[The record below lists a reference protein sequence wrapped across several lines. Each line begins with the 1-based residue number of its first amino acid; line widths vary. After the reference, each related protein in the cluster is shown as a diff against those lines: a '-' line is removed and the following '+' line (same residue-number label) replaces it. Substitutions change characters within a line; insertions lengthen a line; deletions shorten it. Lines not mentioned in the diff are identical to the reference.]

1 MFALRTPR
9 EAPADDRA
17 RLARSSER
25 FAAHPVEP
33 QPEREELPMSPA
45 RKVVVIGAGP
55 AGYVCAIRLA
65 QLGQQVT
72 VVEKEYLGGTC
83 LNVGC
88 IPSKAMI
95 AAGALLHRIG
105 EASAM
110 GITAS
115 GVKLDVAKLVDW
127 KSGIVGK
134 LTGGVGT
141 LLKNHKVEVVMGDA
155 SFVDRNTLKVKA
167 KDDEKTLKADDF
179 VIATGSIPIEIPG
192 FAFDEDK
199 VWSSTGAL
207 RPKRLPEHMVVIGAG
222 YIGLELGM
230 MYRKLGS
237 KVTVLEATPGALP
250 GQERDCVKVI
260 ERSLKKMEIKLVTE
274 TMAQGYEHKSGKSF
288 VRIKTKAG
296 EDTIECDQILS
307 TVGRKPFSGGLALDK
322 VGLAVDAKGF
332 LKVDKKMR
340 TSAPNV
346 YAIGDVA
353 GQPMLA
359 HKGSKE
365 GLVAA
370 AVIAGENEE
379 YDARCVPAVIF
390 TSPEM
395 ASVGLTEDQ
404 CKEQKLE
411 YKVGSFPFAASGR
424 AMSLM
429 ETEGFVKVIAHAESD
444 EVLGVHMVGPD
455 VTELIAEAA
464 LAIEMGATSE
474 DLARTIHAHPTLPEA
489 VMEAAEA
496 VHGMAVHIYQRK

>member
-1 MFALRTPR
+1 M
-9 EAPADDRA
+9 
-17 RLARSSER
+17 SSTR
-25 FAAHPVEP
+25 
-33 QPEREELPMSPA
+33 Q
-45 RKVVVIGAGP
+45 VVVIGAGP

-65 QLGQQVT
+65 QLGQKVT

-95 AAGALLHRIG
+95 AAGALLHKIG
-105 EASAM
+105 DAGAM

-115 GVKLDVAKLVDW
+115 GVKLDVAKLVEW
-127 KSGIVGK
+127 KAGIVGK
-134 LTGGVGT
+134 LTGGVGS
-141 LLKNHKVEVVMGDA
+141 LLKNHKVAVVMGSA
-155 SFVDRNTLKVKA
+155 SFIDRTSLAVKTKEGEQTLR
-167 KDDEKTLKADDF
+167 ADDF
-179 VIATGSIPIEIPG
+179 VIATGSVPIEIPG

-207 RPKRLPEHMVVIGAG
+207 RPKKLPEHLVVIGGG

-230 MYRKLGS
+230 MYKKLGS
-237 KVTVLEATPGALP
+237 KVTVLEATAGALP

-260 ERSLKKMEIKLVTE
+260 ERSLKKMEIKLLTE
-274 TMAQGYEHKSGKSF
+274 TFAQGFEHKSGKSF
-288 VRIKTKAG
+288 VRIKTKSG

-307 TVGRKPFSGGLALDK
+307 TVGRKPFSAGLALEK
-322 VGLAVDAKGF
+322 IGIAVDAKGF

-340 TSAPNV
+340 TSMPNI
-346 YAIGDVA
+346 YAIGDIA

-359 HKGSKE
+359 HKGSRE

-370 AVIAGENEE
+370 GVIAGENEE

-411 YKVGSFPFAASGR
+411 YKTGSFPFAASGR

-429 ETEGFVKVIAHAESD
+429 ETEGFVKIIAHATTD
-444 EVLGVHMVGPD
+444 ELLGVHMVGPE

-474 DLARTIHAHPTLPEA
+474 DIARTIHAHPTLPEA
-489 VMEAAEA
+489 VMESAEA
-496 VHGMAVHIYQRK
+496 VHGMAVHIFQRK